1 VAAVPIYGRYDW
13 FSREGSGRPEFIG
26 ILQRFIVKKRFAENR
41 QDFLDASPIAKVRPD
56 APPFFVLHGEDDSI
70 IPVGE
75 GREFVAALSEKS
87 DEVVVY
93 SEIPHAQHAFD
104 FFGSPHGHFTATA
117 VAHFLDWVKAKRG

>member
-1 VAAVPIYGRYDW
+1 MEGFLGQRVFKSTLAED
-13 FSREGSGRPEFIG
+13 RERWEQASTISHVGSH
-26 ILQRFIVKKRFAENR
+26 
-41 QDFLDASPIAKVRPD
+41 